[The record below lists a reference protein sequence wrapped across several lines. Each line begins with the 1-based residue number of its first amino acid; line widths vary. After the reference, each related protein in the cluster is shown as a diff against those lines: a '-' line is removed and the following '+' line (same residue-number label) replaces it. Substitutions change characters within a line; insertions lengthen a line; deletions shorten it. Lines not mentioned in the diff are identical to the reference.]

1 MKNKLVHSTEKGQSL
16 VELALMLVFILVLL
30 AGVVDLG
37 RMMYEYLTMRDAA
50 QEGAGYGSIFPGYC
64 NEIAA
69 RVMDN
74 LPDAN
79 YSVSVA
85 VNGLSCSAAYSADA
99 AQAALNK
106 NPINGCAGKTLL
118 IDVNHNFAV
127 TMPLLG
133 TFIGNNVPMHV
144 GIDDRIVRPA
154 CQ

>member
-1 MKNKLVHSTEKGQSL
+1 
-16 VELALMLVFILVLL
+16 
-30 AGVVDLG
+30 
-37 RMMYEYLTMRDAA
+37 MMYEYLTMRDAA

-69 RVMDN
+69 RVKDN

-79 YSVSVA
+79 YTVSVT
-85 VNGLSCSAAYSADA
+85 VNTLSCTDAYDADKG
-99 AQAALNK
+99 QAAIGK
-106 NPINGCAGKTLL
+106 NPINGCAGNTLL
-118 IDVNHNFAV
+118 IAVDHNFEI

-133 TFIGNNVPMHV
+133 TFVDPQGDGVPMHV